1 MLKNRVI
8 SILVV
13 CTFSAQVLLAD
24 NFTKL
29 LNIALEQSPYISSS
43 YLEKKQKDYEAS
55 ISTRYENPDLDIN
68 YAKFKP
74 ETGESDTGYSF
85 SISQPIQFW
94 SIYKDKKL
102 LSKKILEGSTNLY
115 LMNKANFIKELSFLY
130 TQYEFNE
137 KIKKLT
143 NESLEIAQ
151 EIYAISNERYSVGS
165 ISRTDLLQ
173 TQVSLMEIQVE
184 NEDIKNNSLNSYYGL
199 LKLAGINYEIDL
211 ELNHKFEVIS
221 NKGLINNP
229 ELLAMRTQQDINLA
243 SLNIQSNT
251 FDSFSLT
258 ASYDKEPDQTVN
270 RIGISI
276 PLPIFNTKREETK
289 IAFLEAKKNK
299 LSIENRSFQI
309 KQELIRLQKN
319 RTSLKKQIKNNEK
332 VLSLKNQLLEMYMEK
347 YKISQATILELQR
360 IKDSV
365 IQTKKELIQ
374 TQLTLK
380 QNAISQNYLQGN
392 LNEKI
397 IIN

>member
-1 MLKNRVI
+1 M
-8 SILVV
+8 
-13 CTFSAQVLLAD
+13 
-24 NFTKL
+24 
-29 LNIALEQSPYISSS
+29 
-43 YLEKKQKDYEAS
+43 KDE
-55 ISTRYENPDLDIN
+55 I
-68 YAKFKP
+68 
-74 ETGESDTGYSF
+74 
-85 SISQPIQFW
+85 
-94 SIYKDKKL
+94 
-102 LSKKILEGSTNLY
+102 
-115 LMNKANFIKELSFLY
+115 
-130 TQYEFNE
+130 E
-137 KIKKLT
+137 KIVEPVIERHDCFLWG
-143 NESLEIAQ
+143 LEILRGRKRPTLR
-151 EIYAISNERYSVGS
+151 IYIESEQGANIDDCENISK
-165 ISRTDLLQ
+165 DL
-173 TQVSLMEIQVE
+173 
-184 NEDIKNNSLNSYYGL
+184 
-199 LKLAGINYEIDL
+199 NYEIDL